1 MLVSL
6 IENKNIPIMH
16 NYFNQLSYRENLR
29 FKKLIIPRLMISLI
43 PLQLVMVIDISI
55 HSNDWINYYSFND
68 S

>member
-6 IENKNIPIMH
+6 IENKNIPIIH

-43 PLQLVMVIDISI
+43 PL
-55 HSNDWINYYSFND
+55 
-68 S
+68 